1 LNPVKSAAEI
11 NAEAIELMRK
21 GAVGEARA
29 LLSDGAVT
37 HSGDLA
43 IRLNLG
49 GACRALGDI
58 GAALEA
64 VEGALVIAPRSF
76 HALLMKASLL
86 EKRGD
91 LRIAGLGYG
100 LALHQ
105 APRPDQLDE
114 PTRRA
119 LQHAREFRAE
129 YELDLRKQLLEA
141 TSGAAALGRSPETRR
156 VAAFIDHLSGA
167 QRRYQQ
173 EPRVYFYPGLPAIE
187 FYPSE
192 DFPWLA
198 DVESATPAIQRE
210 LMEVAGGD
218 PEAEGFTPYV
228 NYAAGLPLDQWKELN
243 KSPRWNAYHLIS
255 DGAPVRGHA
264 DRCPATMAAVRQAP
278 QPVARGRSPV
288 AMFSVLQART
298 RIPPH
303 TGVSNTRLVVH
314 LPLILPPGCG
324 FRVGNETREWVIGRG
339 WVFDDTIEHE
349 AWNDSDQP
357 RTILIFDIWSPYLS
371 LAERDLISRITE
383 AMDEFHDAGPSGPMR
398 RD

>member
-1 LNPVKSAAEI
+1 LKPVKSAAEI
-11 NAEAIELMRK
+11 NAEAIDMMRR
-21 GAVGEARA
+21 GAVIEARA
-29 LLSDGAVT
+29 LLRDGAAT

-43 IRLNLG
+43 IWLNLG
-49 GACRALGDI
+49 GACRALGEID
-58 GAALEA
+58 AALEA
-64 VEGALVIAPRSF
+64 VEGALAVAPRSF

-91 LRIAGLGYG
+91 LRMAGLGYG

-119 LQHAREFRAE
+119 LEHAREFRAR
-129 YELDLRKQLLEA
+129 YELELRARLIDA
-141 TSGAAALGRSPETRR
+141 SAGAAALARSPETRR
-156 VAAFIDHLSGA
+156 VAAFIQHLTGA
-167 QRRYQQ
+167 RRPYHQQ
-173 EPRVYFYPGLPAIE
+173 PLVFFYPGLPSIE

-192 DFPWLA
+192 EVPWLA
-198 DVESATPAIQRE
+198 DVEAATPAIQRE

-228 NYAAGLPLDQWKELN
+228 NHQAGVPLDQWAELN
-243 KSPRWNAYHLIS
+243 QSPRWNAYHLLK

-264 DRCPATMAAVRQAP
+264 DRCPATLAAVRLAP
-278 QPVARGRSPV
+278 QAEVSGRSPV
-288 AMFSVLQART
+288 ALFSVLQAKT

-357 RTILIFDIWSPYLS
+357 RTILIFDVWSPYLS
-371 LAERDLISRITE
+371 PAERELISRISE
-383 AMDEFHDAGPSGPMR
+383 AMDDFHDLRPA
-398 RD
+398 DAV